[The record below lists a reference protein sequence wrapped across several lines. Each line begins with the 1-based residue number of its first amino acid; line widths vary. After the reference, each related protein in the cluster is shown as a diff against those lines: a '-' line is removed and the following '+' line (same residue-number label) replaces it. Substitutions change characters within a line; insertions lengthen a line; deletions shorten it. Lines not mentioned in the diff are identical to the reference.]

1 MALSDIS
8 SALIHGLLM
17 AASSRSGCLS
27 PSGNDSGGNRN
38 NIGKKK
44 KTLHCQ
50 PAKLELVYCVVASIE
65 LFPSSTKQNSL
76 IMSERRTKDILENA
90 NSETLPVCDLRRITI
105 QDTCSHNESSQL

>member
-1 MALSDIS
+1 MAVSDIS

-17 AASSRSGCLS
+17 AASSHSGWLS
-27 PSGNDSGGNRN
+27 PSGN

-65 LFPSSTKQNSL
+65 LFLISTKQNSL

-90 NSETLPVCDLRRITI
+90 NSETLPVCDLRRIII